1 MRFPNAYQGVRLLA
15 HSDYMTLFFLA
26 ISIVCH
32 NGFSAWDSEK
42 TLIETIILWVIVIL
56 GLAVTLVRA
65 VALGRIAQ
73 DETVGTASNL
83 FSIARSQSVF
93 AFLFFVVNLSLMP
106 LLLAIFSEEE
116 KKIIFSKELFHFG
129 IIFVPVVLKAA
140 ELAAFLGVM
149 LEVVY
154 GLEGFADTLK
164 NEELAQLS
172 QPLRIKLILLFCAF
186 LLAVIV
192 RTLLAETLR
201 ANLLLDILLMLVLI
215 IGPLT
220 VWLPFSRYLAKAQLM
235 LLHAENH
242 DENHLWDGV
251 AKELKPGFKPLKLPA
266 SSVEGSFNPVSEP
279 KE

>member
-56 GLAVTLVRA
+56 GLIVTLVRA
-65 VALGRIAQ
+65 VALGRISQ
-73 DETVGTASNL
+73 DETIGTADNL

-93 AFLFFVVNLSLMP
+93 AFLFFVINLSLMP
-106 LLLAIFSEEE
+106 LLLAIFSDEE
-116 KKIIFSKELFHFG
+116 KKVFLNTELFHFG

-149 LEVVY
+149 LEVIY
-154 GLEGFADTLK
+154 GLEGFANTLK
-164 NEELAQLS
+164 NEALSQLA
-172 QPLRIKLILLFCAF
+172 QPLRIRLILLFCA
-186 LLAVIV
+186 LLVAVIV
-192 RTLLAETLR
+192 RTLLAEALR
-201 ANLLLDILLMLVLI
+201 ANLLLDILLLLVLI
-215 IGPLT
+215 VGPLT
-220 VWLPFSRYLAKAQLM
+220 VWIPFSRYLTKSLHM
-235 LLHAENH
+235 LLHAEYH

-251 AKELKPGFKPLKLPA
+251 AKELRPGFQPL
-266 SSVEGSFNPVSEP
+266 SPVSEA